1 MARPDVLIVS
11 AEPSG
16 DQLGASLAKSL
27 RARNAEIRIAAIGGP
42 KMEAEGY
49 PSLMP
54 VEGLAV
60 LGFVEGLKAYPLVLS
75 KVREASRLIRDAD
88 PKAVVLIDSWGF
100 MVRTAKALR
109 KRSYSGKIIKYV
121 APQVWATRPGRAKI
135 LARHVD
141 HLLSTQTMDRPYF
154 KAAGLPMTFVGNP
167 VLDRDYGI
175 QGRDVLR
182 EKLDV
187 SQDTLIVGLLPGS
200 RASEIERLGAG
211 FLKAK
216 DQVAAR
222 SNKVRFVTVASGN
235 VRAAVENLFEGEG
248 VALLPESEMET
259 VLSGVD
265 VALACSGTVTTQLAA
280 AGVPTAVLYRLSPL
294 TYAVASRIFQQDY
307 ISLVNLSA
315 GRALMPEFLQEA
327 TLSDDVPNPLMS
339 WLGSP
344 EERQRLSSAL
354 KRETRRMG
362 AGSGSASDRAAEAIL
377 EMIALSE
384 AA

>member
-1 MARPDVLIVS
+1 
-11 AEPSG
+11 
-16 DQLGASLAKSL
+16 
-27 RARNAEIRIAAIGGP
+27 
-42 KMEAEGY
+42 
-49 PSLMP
+49 
-54 VEGLAV
+54 
-60 LGFVEGLKAYPLVLS
+60 
-75 KVREASRLIRDAD
+75 
-88 PKAVVLIDSWGF
+88 
-100 MVRTAKALR
+100 
-109 KRSYSGKIIKYV
+109 
-121 APQVWATRPGRAKI
+121 
-135 LARHVD
+135 
-141 HLLSTQTMDRPYF
+141 
-154 KAAGLPMTFVGNP
+154 
-167 VLDRDYGI
+167 
-175 QGRDVLR
+175 
-182 EKLDV
+182 
-187 SQDTLIVGLLPGS
+187 
-200 RASEIERLGAG
+200 
-211 FLKAK
+211 
-216 DQVAAR
+216 
-222 SNKVRFVTVASGN
+222 
-235 VRAAVENLFEGEG
+235 
-248 VALLPESEMET
+248 MET

-327 TLSDDVPNPLMS
+327 TLSDDVPNTLMS